1 MQVSDILEKKGNR
14 VTSTKSASTIS
25 AVAETLN
32 DEKIGALLV
41 REENGGLIGII
52 SERDIVRG
60 LARHGAA
67 AMDMPVGKLMT
78 QSVITCSP
86 ESSTEDI
93 MNQMLDKKIRHL
105 PVISNEELIGI
116 ISIGDVVKAVLS
128 DLRWMNEVLQK
139 QLIAAAGRS
148 ADED

>member
-1 MQVSDILEKKGNR
+1 MKVSDILEEKGNR
-14 VTSTKSASTIS
+14 VTSTKSAATIS
-25 AVAETLN
+25 AIAKTLN

-41 REENGGLIGII
+41 RDENGGLIGLI

-60 LARHGAA
+60 LARHGTA

-78 QSVITCSP
+78 QSVVTCSP

-93 MNQMLDKKIRHL
+93 MNQMLDKNIRHL
-105 PVISNEELIGI
+105 PVICNEELIGI
-116 ISIGDVVKAVLS
+116 ISIGDVVKAVRS
-128 DLRWMNEVLQK
+128 DLRWMTDVLQK

>member
-1 MQVSDILEKKGNR
+1 MKVSDILEEKGNR
-14 VTSTKSASTIS
+14 VTSTKSAATIS

-41 REENGGLIGII
+41 RDENGGLIGII

-60 LARHGAA
+60 LARHGTA

-78 QSVITCSP
+78 QSVVTCSP

-105 PVISNEELIGI
+105 PVICNEELIGI

-128 DLRWMNEVLQK
+128 DLRWMTDVLQK